1 MDLFCHG
8 YDGEVSKH
16 TNTEGQEF
24 SKDLLLKTNE
34 KINFQKKSK
43 FYETNYPVTA

>member
-1 MDLFCHG
+1 MGTMKKFLNT
-8 YDGEVSKH
+8 H

-24 SKDLLLKTNE
+24 SKDLLLKTNK